1 MSGPDAVAA
10 LAAERVAELR
20 RQIDYLAST
29 VALLPASPRRAAA
42 RAAVQA
48 IERDIAELLRH
59 LGAVDDPGH
68 PTTNLLKRLRG

>member
-48 IERDIAELLRH
+48 IDRDIAELLRQ
-59 LGAVDDPGH
+59 LGVDH
-68 PTTNLLKRLRG
+68 PLPPPKGP

>member
-1 MSGPDAVAA
+1 MSDPDAVAA

-20 RQIDYLAST
+20 HQVTYLTGT

-48 IERDIAELLRH
+48 IERDIAELLRL
-59 LGAVDDPGH
+59 LGVEDPGAQ
-68 PTTNLLKRLRG
+68 PPAR